1 MHNTYEQKGPLF
13 ETRELLQ
20 FSFLCICIFCFWL
33 IQKNM
38 FPPAPSTPT
47 VITETAIR
55 IPPNPFDT
63 VHISAQAAAVYSIK
77 EKRFIYT
84 KNSDMPLAL
93 ASITKLMTALV
104 ASEIG
109 DPEDIIGIPATA
121 LLTEGDSGLHVGE
134 QWRLADLIDYMM
146 IVSSNDSASALA
158 LAIGARPQQKQ
169 SDGLPT
175 PYPDPVARFIT
186 RMNQTSERLG
196 LSNTHFNN
204 ESGLDT
210 STEQGGSYGSARDI
224 ALLMAHTLEYHPK
237 ILKKTTL
244 QETTINSKNFT
255 HQARNTNPFVVSVPG
270 IKGSKTGFTDLAGG
284 NLIVAFDAGINEPF
298 VAVALGSTPED
309 RFSDIN
315 TLASTTRAWLAI
327 TNTF

>member
-1 MHNTYEQKGPLF
+1 MHSRYEQKESLF

-20 FSFLCICIFCFWL
+20 FSLLCVCMFCFWL
-33 IQKNM
+33 IGRSVL
-38 FPPAPSTPT
+38 PGAPSTPT
-47 VITETAIR
+47 IVTETTIR

-63 VHISAQAAAVYSIK
+63 VRISAQAAAVYSIK

-84 KNSDMPLAL
+84 KNSDVPLAL

-104 ASEIG
+104 AAETG
-109 DPEDIIGIPATA
+109 NPEDTVVIPATA

-134 QWRLADLIDYMM
+134 RWRLADLIDYMM
-146 IVSSNDSASALA
+146 IVSSNDGASALA
-158 LAIGARPQQKQ
+158 LSIGARPQPEQG
-169 SDGLPT
+169 DGLPT
-175 PYPDPVARFIT
+175 PYPDPAARFIT
-186 RMNQTSERLG
+186 RMNQASDRLG
-196 LSNTHFNN
+196 LRNTHFNN

-210 STEQGGSYGSARDI
+210 STEQGGSYGSARDV
-224 ALLMAHTLEYHPK
+224 ALLMAYALEYHPA

-244 QETTINSKNFT
+244 QETTIHSEHFT
-255 HQARNTNPFVVSVPG
+255 HQARNTNPFVVSIPG

-284 NLIVAFDAGINEPF
+284 NLVIAFDAGIDEPF

-309 RFSDIN
+309 RFSDIT